1 MTQPSYTI
9 LIVEDSPEDQE
20 LYRRYLLRDRQSSY
34 TILEASLGEEGLEL
48 WQEHRPD
55 VVLLDYRLP
64 DLDGLEFLSRL
75 QSWVQQPC
83 LPVII
88 VTGVGNETIALQA
101 IEAGA
106 QDYLVKGK
114 MTPEELRLSI
124 GRTIATVNLHVKL
137 QQQLERERLTRR
149 ISQQIHQSLEIEQ
162 ILQTTVTEVRQFLQT
177 DRVIVFQLQSDGNGV
192 VVAESVDSAWQ
203 AVLSTNIYDPCFT
216 ENYIEPYRQG
226 RILAKSD
233 IYDGSLSPCHVEFL
247 AQFQVQANLVVPIL
261 RDNELWG
268 LLIAHHCAAVRSWQ
282 TMEIEL
288 LQQLA
293 VHLGIALQQAST
305 YTQLKKQSEARYR
318 AIVEDQTELIARYLP
333 DTTIV
338 FANTAYCRYFGLKLE
353 EIIGKSYNPAI
364 FEEDREMVTQLVN
377 SMSAENPTVT
387 IENRVIVNGEI
398 RWTQWVNRMLFDEQG
413 QFTEFQSVGRD
424 ITLVKEA
431 DAQLRRSSERISL
444 ANAELA
450 RAARLKDEFLANMS
464 HELRTP
470 LNSILGLT
478 ETLLE
483 ELFGSLTDQQR
494 QFIQTIE
501 QSGEHLLGLIN
512 DILDLAKIESGK
524 MELQLRSVELHSV
537 CASSLKFVRQQ
548 ARHKKIQLSC
558 EIDPNI
564 SEIEAD
570 ERRLLQVL
578 VNLLSNAVKFTPD
591 RGRVELE
598 VRMKS
603 EQQAVEFQV
612 KDSGIGISPENLNQI
627 FQPFIQLESSLSRR
641 YDGTG
646 LGLSIVKRIV
656 ELHGGSIRVDSQVGR
671 GSCFTVTL
679 PWHPLSKQDD
689 SPLPETLLREVE
701 IQQVLVVEDS
711 GTAAGQIKRY
721 LAEIGATSVIHP
733 VGTGALDV
741 ALRVK
746 PDVIVLDI
754 LLPDCSGWEV
764 LSELKAHPQT
774 KSIPVIV
781 VSVMDDRS
789 RSLEMG
795 ATEHLLKPLS
805 RPKFYQALN
814 RLFANVHRPNPET
827 ALIVAA
833 TESAEAPKILLTEDN
848 EANITTM
855 LSYLQAHGFQ
865 VMIART
871 GLEAIQMAKQHQPD
885 IILMDI
891 QMPEMD
897 GIEATRQI
905 RADSETSSIPIVAL
919 TALAMPGD
927 SERCL
932 SAGANDYFAKP
943 VKLKQLVERI
953 NQLLPKRRNQ

>member
-1 MTQPSYTI
+1 MTQPLRTI
-9 LIVEDSPEDQE
+9 LIVDDSPEDRE
-20 LYRRYLLRDRQSSY
+20 LYRQYLLRDRQYSY
-34 TILEASLGEEGLEL
+34 TILEASLAEEGLEL
-48 WQEHRPD
+48 WQKHRPD
-55 VVLLDYRLP
+55 VVLLDYCLP
-64 DLDGLEFLSRL
+64 DFDGLEFLSRL
-75 QSWVQQPC
+75 QSLVQQPC

-88 VTGVGNETIALQA
+88 VTALGNEAIVHQA

-106 QDYLVKGK
+106 QDYLVKGNIS
-114 MTPEELRLSI
+114 PEELRLSI
-124 GRTIATVNLHVKL
+124 GRTITTVNLHAQL
-137 QQQLERERLTRR
+137 QQQLERERMTRH
-149 ISQQIHQSLEIEQ
+149 ISQQIHQSLEIDE

-177 DRVIVFQLQSDGNGV
+177 DRVIVFKLQPDGNGT

-203 AVLSTNIYDPCFT
+203 TILFSHLYDPCFT
-216 ENYIEPYRQG
+216 EGYEELYRQG
-226 RILAKSD
+226 RVMAKSD
-233 IYDGSLSPCHVEFL
+233 LYDGSVTPCYVEFL
-247 AQFQVQANLVVPIL
+247 AQFQVRAILVVPIL
-261 RDNELWG
+261 RNDQLWG

-282 TMEIEL
+282 SMEIEL

-293 VHLGIALQQAST
+293 IHLGIALQQANAYS
-305 YTQLKKQSEARYR
+305 QLEQQSEARYR

-353 EIIGKSYNPAI
+353 EILGKSYNPAI
-364 FEEDREMVTQLVN
+364 FEQDRERVAQLVN
-377 SMSAENPTVT
+377 SMNPENPTVT

-398 RWTQWVNRMLFDEQG
+398 RWTQWVNRMLFDKQG
-413 QFTEFQSVGRD
+413 KFSEFQSVGRD
-424 ITLVKEA
+424 ITVLKEA
-431 DAQLRRSSERISL
+431 EAQLLHSSERISL

-483 ELFGSLTDQQR
+483 ELFGSLTNQQR
-494 QFIQTIE
+494 QFIQTIG
-501 QSGEHLLGLIN
+501 QSGEHLLALIN

-524 MELQLRSVELHSV
+524 MELELSSVELHSI
-537 CASSLKFVRQQ
+537 CASSLAFFKQQ
-548 ARHKKIQLSC
+548 AQHKEIQLSC
-558 EIDPNI
+558 KIAPEIC
-564 SEIEAD
+564 EIEAD

-603 EQQAVEFQV
+603 EQQAVELRV
-612 KDSGIGISPENLNQI
+612 KDSGIGIPPENLIQI
-627 FQPFIQLESSLSRR
+627 FQPFIQLDSSLSRR

-646 LGLSIVKRIV
+646 LGLSIVQRIV
-656 ELHGGSIRVDSQVGR
+656 NLHGGSIRVESEVGQ

-679 PWHPLSKQDD
+679 PWHPLSNQDD
-689 SPLPETLLREVE
+689 SPLPETLLREGE

-721 LAEIGATSVIHP
+721 LAELGATSVIHP

-774 KSIPVIV
+774 QSIPVIV
-781 VSVMDDRS
+781 ISVVDERS

-814 RLFANVHRPNPET
+814 RLFTNVHPPNPEI
-827 ALIVAA
+827 ALIIAA
-833 TESAEAPKILLTEDN
+833 TESAQAPKVLLAEDN
-848 EANITTM
+848 EAHITTM
-855 LSYLQAHGFQ
+855 LSYLHAHGFQ
-865 VMIART
+865 VMIAHT
-871 GLEAIQMAKQHQPD
+871 GLEAIQMAKQYQPD

-897 GIEATRQI
+897 GLEAIKRI
-905 RADSETSSIPIVAL
+905 RADSQTSSIPIVAL

-943 VKLKQLVERI
+943 VKLKQIVERI
-953 NQLLPKRRNQ
+953 NQLLPQRPNL